1 MNKWINEC
9 TNDHHYKH
17 LFVLFEDN
25 NKSKQANTTP
35 NTLVSLSSLEF
46 EFRMSCFVYLSIYV
60 FTWVLFGLTSFYI
73 CSLAHS
79 FTFVI
84 YYYLFL
90 FSVPLF
96 PFFCVFLLQIGNF
109 ILLAV
114 SSKVPW
120 FVCFSYLKLIII
132 VNIVS

>member
-17 LFVLFEDN
+17 LFVLFDN

-73 CSLAHS
+73 CSLVHS

-96 PFFCVFLLQIGNF
+96 PFFAFFYCKLEILYCWRYQAKSLDSFVFLI
-109 ILLAV
+109 
-114 SSKVPW
+114 SS
-120 FVCFSYLKLIII
+120 
-132 VNIVS
+132 